1 MSTGPSLKESLEAD
15 VRRGFA
21 MTPKTLPPKYFYDV
35 EGSGIFEKITELP
48 EYYVT
53 RAESAA
59 LGGLLPDLMDTGR
72 WRRVVELGS
81 GSSTKTKA
89 VLEALHTA
97 QALEITYSPIDI
109 SKSALSDA
117 AVRLTDWAP
126 WLRVEGFIGDFLTAD
141 LDIAVA
147 DADVATLIL
156 FLGSTLGNLFPSERQ
171 NLLRRLAVALKP
183 DDAFLVGLD
192 LVKSGDIIEPA
203 YNDAAGITEEFNK
216 NVIRVLQ
223 RELGATCSVEQFDH
237 YAPYV
242 EETRRVEMRLYAR
255 TALAISFPLSS
266 VPPYSLLA
274 GEYLLTEISQKF
286 ERHGFEQELEASGLH
301 LKGWWTDPGEQVA
314 LALVCAT

>member
-1 MSTGPSLKESLEAD
+1 MSDSESVSRSTLQVLSTGPSLKESLEAD

-109 SKSALSDA
+109 S
-117 AVRLTDWAP
+117 
-126 WLRVEGFIGDFLTAD
+126 
-141 LDIAVA
+141 
-147 DADVATLIL
+147 
-156 FLGSTLGNLFPSERQ
+156 
-171 NLLRRLAVALKP
+171 
-183 DDAFLVGLD
+183 
-192 LVKSGDIIEPA
+192 
-203 YNDAAGITEEFNK
+203 
-216 NVIRVLQ
+216 
-223 RELGATCSVEQFDH
+223 
-237 YAPYV
+237 
-242 EETRRVEMRLYAR
+242 
-255 TALAISFPLSS
+255 
-266 VPPYSLLA
+266 
-274 GEYLLTEISQKF
+274 
-286 ERHGFEQELEASGLH
+286 
-301 LKGWWTDPGEQVA
+301 
-314 LALVCAT
+314 